1 MPLEWN
7 VIFETTAKGYALQVS
22 VAIVQG
28 RSVYSVR
35 TGKLR
40 ENGSLASF
48 MPVSFLT
55 DDGASRSQPNLH
67 VLAGLLAE
75 AAEAIEQHAQAN
87 DAERIEA
94 IADRDA
100 RRVEREATAGQ
111 SKTRPGLSAYSAVP
125 KAEREATKPK
135 RDDIGRRQRD
145 RDRGAAM
152 KGGSAKGK

>member
-7 VIFETTAKGYALQVS
+7 VIFEASAKGYALQVS
-22 VAIVQG
+22 SAVAQG
-28 RSVYSVR
+28 RSVYTVR

-40 ENGSLASF
+40 EDGSLASF

-67 VLAGLLAE
+67 VLAGLLVE

-87 DAERIEA
+87 DTERIES
-94 IADRDA
+94 ITDRDA

-125 KAEREATKPK
+125 KAEREATKPV
-135 RDDIGRRQRD
+135 RDDIGRRQKD
-145 RDRGAAM
+145 RDKRNQM
-152 KGGSAKGK
+152 KGGSAKK